1 MSIGSIRDSGDSTR
15 TDSSE
20 RGCFSESNGYPCRD
34 SDYDKVMSRLFD
46 SDDDADVNVAMPPT
60 APVTMP
66 TSSSRAEVIS
76 PAASVNTLADS
87 LPDPTLVVGMA
98 RSYIDMVGVWY
109 GITAAE
115 TIVDCPSFLQYALDV
130 ILRNAAKARG
140 ELDLAAI
147 SEVVLAA
154 KRSIDNLKIIKKK
167 VNQYL
172 KIKIVKTTEQLTN
185 DR

>member
-1 MSIGSIRDSGDSTR
+1 MSIGSIRDSVDSNR

-46 SDDDADVNVAMPPT
+46 SDDDADVNVAMPP

-87 LPDPTLVVGMA
+87 LPDSKLVVGMA

-147 SEVVLAA
+147 SEVFLAA
-154 KRSIDNLKIIKKK
+154 KRSIDKLKIIKKI
-167 VNQYL
+167 N
-172 KIKIVKTTEQLTN
+172 I
-185 DR
+185 

>member
-1 MSIGSIRDSGDSTR
+1 
-15 TDSSE
+15 
-20 RGCFSESNGYPCRD
+20 
-34 SDYDKVMSRLFD
+34 MSRLFD

-115 TIVDCPSFLQYALDV
+115 TIVDCPSFLQYELDM

>member
-1 MSIGSIRDSGDSTR
+1 
-15 TDSSE
+15 
-20 RGCFSESNGYPCRD
+20 
-34 SDYDKVMSRLFD
+34 MSRLFD
-46 SDDDADVNVAMPPT
+46 SDDDADVNVAMPP

-87 LPDPTLVVGMA
+87 LPDPKLVVGMA

-147 SEVVLAA
+147 SEVVLA
-154 KRSIDNLKIIKKK
+154 LKVHRKFENYKK
-167 VNQYL
+167 VIQYL
-172 KIKIVKTTEQLTN
+172 KIKSVKTTEQLTN

>member
-1 MSIGSIRDSGDSTR
+1 MSIGSIRDSVDSNR

-46 SDDDADVNVAMPPT
+46 SDDDADVNVAMPP

-87 LPDPTLVVGMA
+87 LPDPKLVVGMA

-115 TIVDCPSFLQYALDV
+115 TIVDCPSFLQYELDM

-147 SEVVLAA
+147 SEVVLA
-154 KRSIDNLKIIKKK
+154 
-167 VNQYL
+167 
-172 KIKIVKTTEQLTN
+172 VKGPSTI
-185 DR
+185 

>member
-1 MSIGSIRDSGDSTR
+1 
-15 TDSSE
+15 
-20 RGCFSESNGYPCRD
+20 
-34 SDYDKVMSRLFD
+34 MSRLFD
-46 SDDDADVNVAMPPT
+46 SDDDANVDVAMPP

-87 LPDPTLVVGMA
+87 LPDPKLVVGMA

-109 GITAAE
+109 GITADE
-115 TIVDCPSFLQYALDV
+115 TIVDCPSFLQYELDM

-147 SEVVLAA
+147 SEVVLA
-154 KRSIDNLKIIKKK
+154 LKVHRKFENYKK
-167 VNQYL
+167 VFQYL
-172 KIKIVKTTEQLTN
+172 KIKSVKTTEQLTN